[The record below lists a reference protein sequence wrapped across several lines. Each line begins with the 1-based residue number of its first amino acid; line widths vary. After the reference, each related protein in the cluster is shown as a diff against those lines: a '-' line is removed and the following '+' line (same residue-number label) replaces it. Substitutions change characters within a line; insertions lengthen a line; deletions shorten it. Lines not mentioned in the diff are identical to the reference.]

1 MIRFALLSLLSLTAN
16 VYAAESTVDI
26 DTAAKLYQAAAMREQ
41 VRASLGAMPEH
52 IRQLFAADSSAK
64 LSEPQLAAVS
74 AAAVRGF
81 RIDGV
86 LHVLRSAELL
96 RQRIE
101 HGFRGWRGR
110 IRTLV

>member
-52 IRQLFAADSSAK
+52 IR
-64 LSEPQLAAVS
+64 
-74 AAAVRGF
+74 
-81 RIDGV
+81 
-86 LHVLRSAELL
+86 
-96 RQRIE
+96 
-101 HGFRGWRGR
+101 
-110 IRTLV
+110 